1 MGRLLLLIG
10 LVLFGCPIAQ
20 AADSAYLTQ
29 YNALLKS
36 HVHAGEKQGI
46 KGNLVDYKSWSADTN
61 HAAAMQKLGAA
72 LPESLSGK
80 EAMAFW
86 INAYNLLTI
95 DLIIQQNEQDSIKKI
110 GGIIG
115 NAWKDYHWTI
125 GGKRYAL
132 DEIEHTILRKMGD
145 PRIHMA
151 INCASLSCP
160 DLRTEAYIA
169 EKLDAQLNEQ
179 VSIFLRNEGKGL
191 HKTETGITISKIFD
205 WFEEDFKA
213 GGGVAQFIRSHDPS
227 VAKDTHIDGYFDYNW
242 KLNGN
247 W

>member
-1 MGRLLLLIG
+1 MLIG
-10 LVLFGCPIAQ
+10 LVFFTCP
-20 AADSAYLTQ
+20 AAWADGSAYLTQ

-36 HVHAGEKQGI
+36 HVHVGERQGI
-46 KGNLVDYKSWSADTN
+46 KGNLVDYKSWSADPN

-95 DLIIQQNEQDSIKKI
+95 DLIIQQNERESIKKI
-110 GGIIG
+110 GGVLG

-125 GGKRYAL
+125 GGKQYTL
-132 DEIEHTILRKMGD
+132 DEIEHKILRPMGD

-160 DLRTEAYIA
+160 DLRAEAYTA
-169 EKLDAQLNEQ
+169 EKLNPQLDEQ
-179 VSIFLRNEGKGL
+179 VKKFLSNNQKGMRV
-191 HKTETGITISKIFD
+191 TNSGIEASKIFD
-205 WFEEDFKA
+205 WFEKDFA
-213 GGGVAQFIRSHDPS
+213 GKGS
-227 VAKDTHIDGYFDYNW
+227 VAAFIKSYAPQVPKDAEVTGHFDYNW
-242 KLNGN
+242 KLNGH

>member
-1 MGRLLLLIG
+1 MVIST
-10 LVLFGCPIAQ
+10 CHPAW
-20 AADSAYLTQ
+20 AESHAYFQ
-29 YNALLKS
+29 PYDALLKA
-36 HVHAGEKQGI
+36 HVHAGEKQDI
-46 KGNLVDYKSWSADTN
+46 KGNLVDYKSWSADPN
-61 HAAAMQKLGAA
+61 HAAAMQKLGAV

-95 DLIIQQNEQDSIKKI
+95 DLIIQQNERDSIKKI

-179 VSIFLRNEGKGL
+179 VSIFLRNKGKGL

-205 WFEEDFKA
+205 WFEEDFKT
-213 GGGVAQFIRSHDPS
+213 GGGVAQFIHSHDPS
-227 VAKDTHIDGYFDYNW
+227 VVKDTRIDGYFDYNW
-242 KLNGN
+242 KLNGH